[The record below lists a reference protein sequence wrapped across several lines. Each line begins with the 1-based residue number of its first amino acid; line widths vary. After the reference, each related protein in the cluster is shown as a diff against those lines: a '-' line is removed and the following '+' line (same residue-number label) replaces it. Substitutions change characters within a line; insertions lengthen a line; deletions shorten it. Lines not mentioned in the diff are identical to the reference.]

1 MWFIEGDISDCFG
14 STSHEILMKI
24 LAEKIS
30 DNRFLRLIRNMLKAG
45 YMEDWQYHETL
56 SGTPQ
61 GVERHAPNAKG
72 NFCFEV
78 TLGYR
83 RLERGR

>member
-1 MWFIEGDISDCFG
+1 
-14 STSHEILMKI
+14 MKI

-61 GVERHAPNAKG
+61 GGVLSPLLSNITCTSSTNSSKG
-72 NFCFEV
+72 N
-78 TLGYR
+78 
-83 RLERGR
+83 

>member
-14 STSHEILMKI
+14 SLDHEILIKI

-45 YMEDWQYHETL
+45 YMED
-56 SGTPQ
+56 
-61 GVERHAPNAKG
+61 
-72 NFCFEV
+72 
-78 TLGYR
+78 
-83 RLERGR
+83 